1 MEPISSGQKKQG
13 ASCVERLEW
22 IAAIARNKALPA
34 SACRVAVAIS
44 GYFNNARGG
53 VAWPTQ
59 ERLASDLSASVD
71 TVRRAVNALVV
82 AGHLVV
88 EGGGRKG
95 QAMTYRLAHQ
105 PSKNARYSE
114 EKPSNSAA
122 ENLAV
127 LPFTTSQGCNPNSLT
142 ELNYR
147 NSSISISANA
157 DASEGRGDLFS
168 EESRPK
174 SHSGQIIP
182 TKRARKSSGQ
192 DSSEEIDIAFSEFW
206 AAYPRKVA
214 KAAAA
219 KAFAS
224 AIKGGADA
232 DVLIRGAKRY
242 AAERMAVPDEAERER
257 FTAHPATWLS
267 AGRWADEATA
277 PAGGIVIDGTTGEAI
292 HQPPP
297 RPQQGYGPRPHVDA
311 FAFGDRYGA
320 EFDAAMGG

>member
-1 MEPISSGQKKQG
+1 MRLDWLAAVARDAALPCMAVRLSVLILRYVDNKSGIARAKQDKLAADCG
-13 ASCVERLEW
+13 AS
-22 IAAIARNKALPA
+22 I
-34 SACRVAVAIS
+34 
-44 GYFNNARGG
+44 
-53 VAWPTQ
+53 
-59 ERLASDLSASVD
+59 D
-71 TVRRAVNALVV
+71 TVRRGLAALVE
-82 AGHLVV
+82 AGHLVRLSI
-88 EGGGRKG
+88 GRPGHTSLYQLKSAAA
-95 QAMTYRLAHQ
+95 QAG
-105 PSKNARYSE
+105 
-114 EKPSNSAA
+114 NSASQTDCVGGKSASHCLA
-122 ENLAV
+122 ELQGTA
-127 LPFTTSQGCNPNSLT
+127 LQICEPFSDKNSDIVSDISLSSKTDDESDGQGN
-142 ELNYR
+142 
-147 NSSISISANA
+147 
-157 DASEGRGDLFS
+157 DLFR
-168 EESRPK
+168 EDQPK
-174 SHSGQIIP
+174 AASGQIIP

-232 DVLIRGAKRY
+232 DLLIRGAKRY
-242 AAERMAVPDEAERER
+242 AAERMSVADEAERER

-277 PAGGIVIDGTTGEAI
+277 PASGIVIDGTTGEAI